1 MSNLIFFI
9 PYICKNQYDNHI
21 PYIPDYIW
29 MVTSDCDM
37 LSPHLLIAFCPI
49 KWSSERWDPGNLRLV
64 LIIYRKKPSDTD
76 FRENT
81 LLCRENYKNISF
93 LFYSWYIGLFTMKKG
108 TEWLVP
114 YYTRGSI
121 QDTFIF
127 EMHYIW
133 FPLRSRFYLN
143 RFVPFFYRLDLQR
156 MVSGPYTSEIG
167 GVMEQIHVW
176 R

>member
-1 MSNLIFFI
+1 MTTTSQSWLYLDGNKWLWHAFTAFIDCILSHQMILRTVRPWKFTPRANNL
-9 PYICKNQYDNHI
+9 Q
-21 PYIPDYIW
+21 
-29 MVTSDCDM
+29 
-37 LSPHLLIAFCPI
+37 
-49 KWSSERWDPGNLRLV
+49 
-64 LIIYRKKPSDTD
+64 KKPSDAD